1 MGAMPRSATQE
12 KHQKSIAP
20 KGRSYRGNMIDPAAD
35 PITDTQRWVERAV
48 VGLNLCPFAKAVI
61 AKGQVRYVLSG
72 ATTPEALLETLGAE
86 LSLLRDTPVETVDTT
101 LIVHPDVLADF
112 LDYNDFLDLA
122 DALVAELDLEGVLQV
137 ASFHPQYQFA
147 GTAPDDVDNC
157 TNRSPWPTLH
167 LLREDSVARAVAAFP
182 DPDAIVER
190 NIATL
195 RRLGEAGW
203 RDLLL

>member
-1 MGAMPRSATQE
+1 MT
-12 KHQKSIAP
+12 
-20 KGRSYRGNMIDPAAD
+20 DPAAD
-35 PITDTQRWVERAV
+35 PIADTQRWIERAV
-48 VGLNLCPFAKAVI
+48 IGLNLCPFAKAVV
-61 AKGQVRYVLSG
+61 AKGQVRYVLSE

-86 LSLLRDTPVETVDTT
+86 LSLLRDTPAETVDTT
-101 LIVHPDVLADF
+101 LIVHPHVLADF

-147 GTAPDDVDNC
+147 GTAPDDIDNC

-182 DPDAIVER
+182 DPDVIVER

-195 RRLGEAGW
+195 RQLGPDGWQRLIE
-203 RDLLL
+203 D

>member
-1 MGAMPRSATQE
+1 MTEPS
-12 KHQKSIAP
+12 
-20 KGRSYRGNMIDPAAD
+20 D
-35 PITDTQRWVERAV
+35 PIADTQRWVERAV
-48 VGLNLCPFAKAVI
+48 IGLNLCPFAKAVV
-61 AKGQVRYVLSG
+61 ARGQVRYVLSE

-86 LSLLRDTPVETVDTT
+86 LALLRDTPAETIDTT
-101 LIVHPDVLADF
+101 LIVHPHVLADF

-122 DALVAELDLEGVLQV
+122 DALGAELDLEGVLQV

-147 GTAPDDVDNC
+147 GSAPDDVDNC

-182 DPDAIVER
+182 DPDAIVDR

-195 RRLGEAGW
+195 RQLGPDGW
-203 RDLLL
+203 RRLLAD